1 MSRPCV
7 GNPYSEFYHVL
18 TPFPSVCGTTV
29 TLISEMRDRHSV
41 RVRVEAHSV
50 YRVTGFQAVS
60 VIGEARAIHVDSV
73 AVCVAVKYL
82 H

>member
-1 MSRPCV
+1 
-7 GNPYSEFYHVL
+7 
-18 TPFPSVCGTTV
+18 
-29 TLISEMRDRHSV
+29 MRDRHSV

-82 H
+82 Y